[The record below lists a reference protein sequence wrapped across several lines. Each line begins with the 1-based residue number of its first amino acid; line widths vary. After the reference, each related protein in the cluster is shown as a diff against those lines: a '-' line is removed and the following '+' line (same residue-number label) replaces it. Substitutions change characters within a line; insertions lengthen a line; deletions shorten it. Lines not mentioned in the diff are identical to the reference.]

1 MTFTNARSRAVRRR
15 VLVISGDPIGV
26 KLAGPAIRAWSIAEA
41 LTAKHEVTLM
51 SLTLVEDIPAP
62 FALVSVREGDDHA
75 FSAWE
80 RWADVIIFQGHAME
94 FFEALQT
101 TKKIVVA
108 DIYDPMHL
116 EQLEQAREFPA
127 DVWDERVMI
136 GTVVLNQQLERA
148 DFFLC
153 ASDRQR
159 LFFLGQLA
167 ALGRINP
174 ANYADDPDLT
184 GLICVVPFGLS
195 RTAPVHERDVL
206 KGQRDGIAADDKLL
220 LWSGGL
226 YNWFDPKTLISAVS
240 LLSSTRHNIRLFFQG
255 TQHPHPGVPEMA
267 IVSQSRALAAS
278 LGALETTVFFNDS
291 WVDYADRQNYLTEA
305 DVGVSTHRA
314 HIETTM
320 SFRTRILDYLWA
332 GLPMVVTEGD
342 VFAELIADESLG
354 IAVPADAPELLAAAL
369 ERALFDQEFIAQ
381 CRANIARVRER
392 FYWDRVLRPLVDFV
406 DDAHHAPDIALGR
419 VLPVNRMPVRPSAAS
434 SGGRIRRNLRALA
447 FYLRT
452 GGIRAVAARV
462 AVRLRRRGSAFW
474 RRRRP

>member
-1 MTFTNARSRAVRRR
+1 MTVEQPESAPVRRR

-41 LTAKHEVTLM
+41 LSARHEVTLM

-62 FALVSVREGDDHA
+62 FALVQVSEGDDRA
-75 FSAWE
+75 FGAWE

-127 DVWDERVMI
+127 AVWDERVMI
-136 GTVVLNQQLERA
+136 GTVVLNQQMERA

-167 ALGRINP
+167 ALGRVNP

-184 GLICVVPFGLS
+184 GLISVVPFGLS
-195 RTAPVHERDVL
+195 RVPPVHERDVL
-206 KGQRDGIAADDKLL
+206 KGRRDGIAPDDKLL

-226 YNWFDPKTLISAVS
+226 YNWFDPKTLIFAVS
-240 LLSSTRHNIRLFFQG
+240 LLSARHDNVRLFFQG
-255 TQHPHPGVPEMA
+255 TKHPHPGVPEMA
-267 IVSQSRALAAS
+267 IVSESRALAAS
-278 LGALETTVFFNDS
+278 LGALDTSVFFNDS

-305 DVGVSTHRA
+305 DVGVSTHRS

-332 GLPMVVTEGD
+332 ELPMVVTEGD
-342 VFAELIADESLG
+342 VFAELIAQEGLG
-354 IAVPADAPELLAAAL
+354 IAVPADSPQLLAAAL
-369 ERALFDQEFIAQ
+369 ERALFDDEFIAE

-392 FYWDRVLRPLVDFV
+392 FYWDRVLQPLIDFV
-406 DDAHHAPDIALGR
+406 DHAHHAPDLALGR
-419 VLPVNRMPVRPSAAS
+419 VLRVDRMPVRPTAPSP
-434 SGGRIRRNLRALA
+434 GGRIRRNARALA
-447 FYLRT
+447 FHLRN
-452 GGIRAVAARV
+452 GGPRAVLARV
-462 AVRLRRRGSAFW
+462 GVRLRRRGNQ
-474 RRRRP
+474 

>member
-1 MTFTNARSRAVRRR
+1 MTTPHSASPPVRRR

-41 LTAKHEVTLM
+41 LCAGHEVTLM

-62 FALVSVREGDDHA
+62 FALVHVSEGDDHA
-75 FSAWE
+75 FGVWE

-94 FFEALQT
+94 FFAGLQT

-116 EQLEQAREFPA
+116 EQLEQAREFHA
-127 DVWDERVMI
+127 DVWDERVTI

-184 GLICVVPFGLS
+184 GLISVVPFGLS
-195 RTAPVHERDVL
+195 RIAPVHERDVL
-206 KGQRDGIAADDKLL
+206 KGRRYGIAADDKLL

-240 LLSSTRHNIRLFFQG
+240 ILSLTHDNVRMFFQG
-255 TQHPHPGVPEMA
+255 TKHPHPGVPEMA
-267 IVSQSRALAAS
+267 IVSESKALAES
-278 LGALETTVFFNDS
+278 LGALDTSVFFNDS
-291 WVDYADRQNYLTEA
+291 WVNYADRQNYLTEA

-342 VFAELIADESLG
+342 VFAELIANETLG
-354 IAVPADAPELLAAAL
+354 IAVPADDPELLAAAL
-369 ERALFDQEFIAQ
+369 ERALFDEAFIAE

-392 FYWDRVLRPLVDFV
+392 FYWDRVLQPLVAFV
-406 DDAHHAPDIALGR
+406 DDAHHAADLTLGR
-419 VLPVNRMPVRPSAAS
+419 VLRVDRMPVRPSVAP
-434 SGGRIRRNLRALA
+434 SGGRIRRNVRALA
-447 FYLRT
+447 YHLRN
-452 GGIRAVAARV
+452 GGPRV
-462 AVRLRRRGSAFW
+462 VMSRVGVRLRRRGNG
-474 RRRRP
+474 

>member
-1 MTFTNARSRAVRRR
+1 MTTTEVRRR

-41 LTAKHEVTLM
+41 LSARHEVTLM

-62 FALVSVREGDDHA
+62 FALVQVSDGQDAEFAV
-75 FSAWE
+75 WE
-80 RWADVIIFQGHAME
+80 KWADIIIFQGHAME

-101 TKKIVVA
+101 TTKIVVA

-116 EQLEQAREFPA
+116 EQLEQAREFPIE
-127 DVWDERVMI
+127 VWDERVRI
-136 GTVVLNQQLERA
+136 GTLVLNQQLARS
-148 DFFLC
+148 DFFVC

-184 GLICVVPFGLS
+184 GLIDVVPFGLS
-195 RTAPVHERDVL
+195 RTAPIHERDVL
-206 KGQRDGIAADDKLL
+206 KGQRLGIAPDDKLL

-226 YNWFDPKTLISAVS
+226 YNWFDPKTLITAVS
-240 LLSSTRHNIRLFFQG
+240 LLTATHDNVRLFFQG
-255 TQHPHPGVPEMA
+255 TKHPHPGVPEMA
-267 IVSQSRALAAS
+267 IVSESKELAAS
-278 LGALETTVFFNDS
+278 LGVLETSVFFNDS

-305 DVGVSTHRA
+305 DVGVSTHRS

-342 VFAELIADESLG
+342 VFAELIAAEGLG
-354 IAVPADAPELLAAAL
+354 IVVPAEDPSALAAAL
-369 ERALFDQEFIAQ
+369 QRALFDDEFIAET
-381 CRANIARVRER
+381 RANIARVRHR
-392 FYWDRVLRPLVDFV
+392 FYWDRVLEPLVHFV
-406 DDAHHAPDIALGR
+406 DTAHRAPDRVLGR
-419 VLPVNRMPVRPSAAS
+419 VLSVDRMPDRPALAKPR
-434 SGGRIRRNLRALA
+434 GRIRDAIGALLFHLRD
-447 FYLRT
+447 
-452 GGIRAVAARV
+452 GGPKAVLTRGV
-462 AVRLRRRGSAFW
+462 ARLRRGIR
-474 RRRRP
+474 